1 MRVVGPTRGV
11 ALALVATGCLFAL
24 SLNACAAA
32 RRPTPAELAQADSC
46 RNQANV
52 ERLQTLFVLRTQAQN
67 TDADYKVSP
76 GDLLAVTIYNY
87 RLEGGDFVSE
97 VRVDDR
103 GFISLPIIDPISVTG
118 KSVADVRRA
127 LVSAIEKAEVL
138 REPMVAVF
146 LKDYK
151 GQQAVVLGAV
161 QKPGM
166 YSLTKGHQSLIDVI
180 SLAGGLTEHAGNFVL
195 IGEGARMGLGTLSD
209 PPQPGSEPGAVA
221 DDPPPAIDTPLSSN
235 PNMVSLCFDTAS
247 GEPNPLALTLPVRA
261 GDVIMVPEAG
271 QAYIE
276 GEVAKPGPY
285 PLTRGMTLTQ
295 LVSTAG
301 GLIFPAKPSRVK
313 MVRTAIPGQT
323 LEWEVDLDSINK
335 QQQPDLRLERSD
347 RVVVPYRMG
356 RKVAYGFYLVVKG
369 LVNFTVGGVATVF

>member
-1 MRVVGPTRGV
+1 V
-11 ALALVATGCLFAL
+11 L

-32 RRPTPAELAQADSC
+32 HRPTPAELAHADSC

-52 ERLQTLFVLRTQAQN
+52 ERLQTLFALRTQAQT

-76 GDLLAVTIYNY
+76 GDLLTVTIYNY

-103 GFISLPIIDPISVTG
+103 GFISLPIIEPISVSG
-118 KSVADVRRA
+118 KSLADVRRA
-127 LVSAIEKAEVL
+127 LVSALDKAEVL

-161 QKPGM
+161 QKAGM

-195 IGEGARMGLGTLSD
+195 IGEGAKMGLGKPSD
-209 PPQPGSEPGAVA
+209 PPQAGSQPEPLA
-221 DDPPPAIDTPLSSN
+221 DDPPPVLDAPLSQN
-235 PNMVSLCFDTAS
+235 PNMVSLCFDTSS

-261 GDVIMVPEAG
+261 GDVIMVPNAG

-313 MVRTAIPGQT
+313 MVRTAIPGET
-323 LEWEVDLDSINK
+323 LEWEVDLSSIRK
-335 QQQPDLRLERSD
+335 HEQPDLRLERSD
-347 RVVVPYRMG
+347 RVIVPYTMG
-356 RKVAYGFYLVVKG
+356 RKVAYGFYQVVRG
-369 LVNFTVGGVATVF
+369 LVNFTVGGAVAMF